1 MQQMRSMLSVEEALD
16 RILAVAAPLPAEA
29 ASIEDAVGR
38 ATAHEV
44 RAGRTVPPWDTS
56 AMDGFAVRSADVVRA
71 PVRLQVIETIYA
83 GQTPSRSIGPGEC
96 SRVMT
101 GAPLPS
107 GADAVVMQERTE
119 GRGEREVEILE
130 AAVPGSFVR
139 ARGEDARE
147 GDLLLARGT
156 EIGVAEAAL
165 LWSQGFSKVSVHRR
179 PRVAVLSTG
188 DELSS
193 VEAAAAGKI
202 IDSNSPTL
210 ALAAARCGAIA
221 TRLGI
226 AKDSPEELA
235 RKLGALE
242 GFDAVLT
249 SGGVS
254 VGGHDFV
261 REALAAAGARM
272 DFWKVAIKP
281 GKPLAFGT
289 RAGALF
295 FGLPGNPTSSLVSF
309 ELFVRPALRRMLG
322 HASAVVPRLPG
333 RTEVEIRKPA
343 GLTHFIRAAADWR
356 DGELWVRPLE
366 TQSSGAIRSMVGAT
380 HFIVLPAAT
389 TEVSAGGAVMLQP
402 VSWRQ

>member
-1 MQQMRSMLSVEEALD
+1 
-16 RILAVAAPLPAEA
+16 
-29 ASIEDAVGR
+29 
-38 ATAHEV
+38 
-44 RAGRTVPPWDTS
+44 
-56 AMDGFAVRSADVVRA
+56 MDGFAVRSADVVRA